1 MPTLPK
7 KLLPAACAQFR
18 ATYLSDN
25 ACHHQPAQR
34 GGRHSSAHA
43 SYFVPLLPFRSRG
56 RIFMNDLVRKVEKHS
71 FAGGFISQLQIKT
84 IQYSMYRSS
93 A

>member
-43 SYFVPLLPFRSRG
+43 SYFVPLLPSRSRG

-71 FAGGFISQLQIKT
+71 FAGGFISQLQ
-84 IQYSMYRSS
+84 S
-93 A
+93 